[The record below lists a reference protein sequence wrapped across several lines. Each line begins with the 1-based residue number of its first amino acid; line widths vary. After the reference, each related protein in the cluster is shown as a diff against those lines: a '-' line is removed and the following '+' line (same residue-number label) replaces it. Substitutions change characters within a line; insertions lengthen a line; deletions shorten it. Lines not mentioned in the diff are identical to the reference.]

1 MSITTN
7 SENINHLE
15 WIYYRLINVHKEN
28 PNVDYMLKFDD
39 IIASIEQLE
48 RDYKAKTA
56 ELDETLEAIT
66 TGNLTY
72 L

>member
-15 WIYYRLINVHKEN
+15 WIYHRLINVHKEN

-39 IIASIEQLE
+39 IIASIKQLE
-48 RDYKAKTA
+48 T
-56 ELDETLEAIT
+56 IT
-66 TGNLTY
+66 TGNLT
-72 L
+72 